1 MNEKRNRS
9 DEPNLSLSLKIPIE
23 YESVKRIPTLE
34 EAMNLELKNGQVDPN
49 VNLKKFR
56 RTISNRLSAQRS
68 RMRRTEYIDEL
79 KKEAKDLEDTIAFV
93 GRKIENGK
101 DNKKK
106 LQLENQML
114 RVQLDSITNKSN
126 LLTEIIDNLASKKL
140 KRLTCQNQEFISLKS
155 LNLFTS
161 IAVQTEELKVDLKRL
176 KEPADAQE
184 DEEHM
189 DMDQY
194 LNFDNMTFSPPK
206 NDDI

>member
-9 DEPNLSLSLKIPIE
+9 DEPNLGLSLKTPIE

-93 GRKIENGK
+93 GQKIENEK

-106 LQLENQML
+106 LQLENEML

-126 LLTEIIDNLASKKL
+126 LLT
-140 KRLTCQNQEFISLKS
+140 
-155 LNLFTS
+155 
-161 IAVQTEELKVDLKRL
+161 VQTEELKVELKRL
-176 KEPADAQE
+176 KEPAEAQE

-194 LNFDNMTFSPPK
+194 LNFDNMNFSPPK